1 MTSGQGMA
9 CGEYEGEKRCQ
20 LCERGCEAPASRQAA
35 GPPGFARSWLAL
47 VGAALFNLRV
57 HRYAVRQD
65 SFKRGRCGY
74 DASKKIQKAQ
84 KAQAPQPVAGVQTL
98 WAAWFKVPSKRW
110 IMERN
115 LAWLS

>member
-1 MTSGQGMA
+1 MTEKSA
-9 CGEYEGEKRCQ
+9 ANCAKEGAKRPHPD
-20 LCERGCEAPASRQAA
+20 R
-35 GPPGFARSWLAL
+35 PPGFAWSWLAL

-74 DASKKIQKAQ
+74 DASKKIQKVQ

-98 WAAWFKVPSKRW
+98 WAAWFKAPPKRW
-110 IMERN
+110 IVERD